1 MPATSSLDQELS
13 TGKVPRFKA
22 YFYGKHKDMEA
33 RKMRKNIK
41 NNMITRI
48 MAIGLATVVL
58 ATSVPPTVFADD
70 EETVSVESSD
80 SSSDS
85 SSESSSDSSESVSCE
100 SEAPAVEAAPEVAT
114 EAAPEVASEVAEAAA
129 EESTFVAEI
138 LIIDNNIA
146 PEAEAVAAAPEA
158 TVEGQEVAEAETP
171 AAPEK
176 SLVEIASESI
186 DNLEDK
192 TETVKSTEQ
201 KSSDEA
207 DSAVENAEV
216 ANTSKS
222 KKEAYQAKDDAVA
235 DITAA
240 EADLEKVNAAYEEA
254 VVAKEQAESDVA
266 AAEAEYNAAV
276 EQLNEARRTA
286 SQNLTAAQAQ
296 QNDAESRVRT
306 AESAIKTAKEEKAK
320 LEKIE
325 LQYHTMMDF
334 YYRQFIQ
341 INADYKDTAVTNE
354 DGTLNVVE
362 SLKNVKKI
370 DGSEKYIN
378 ELAAAPSSKNSSK
391 GNELF
396 ELGRGLMADLIVYML
411 ESDGKTNVTIP
422 TFKEGDTVP
431 NGMTKKNA
439 DEKTDGESVQI
450 WKNESGKNS
459 DNKTRNGRDNH
470 ITVTFDYIE
479 NGETKHGSLDFNYV
493 FKSSEPQFGNKT
505 DIENGPIYLAIIQK
519 ENGEWT
525 EKRAESDNNLDNF
538 DTLTKTIAAYKEKIE
553 EAEKEKK
560 QAEEDVAAAKEKV
573 DQYEEELRQLNN
585 TKIDDSKVKE
595 LKERLAEA
603 VEDLSEAEEAK
614 EELEVKVEEARK
626 IVDAIDLSRFRTNDD
641 SDYEESSDDTD
652 PVVPVYP
659 IPTIAEIPELIPT
672 IPTTLPTVIASFPT
686 SGVLGVRTVASNGS
700 DNVVSDV
707 TKKPVAVKEIN
718 LGGDVIGKENGKKLV
733 KIDNNIVPLAAA
745 PGVVEANGFNW
756 WWILL
761 LVGTAVVIFVVV
773 YKKRKEEDEAKAVNK

>member
-1 MPATSSLDQELS
+1 
-13 TGKVPRFKA
+13 
-22 YFYGKHKDMEA
+22 
-33 RKMRKNIK
+33 
-41 NNMITRI
+41 
-48 MAIGLATVVL
+48 MAIGLATAVF
-58 ATSVPPTVFADD
+58 ATSAPASVFADE
-70 EETVSVESSD
+70 EETVSVESSESSSD
-80 SSSDS
+80 SSSDSSDS

-100 SEAPAVEAAPEVAT
+100 SEAPAVEAAPEVVEAVPEVA
-114 EAAPEVASEVAEAAA
+114 EAAPEVAPEVAEAAA
-129 EESTFVAEI
+129 EDGTVVAEI

-254 VVAKEQAESDVA
+254 VVAKEQAEADVA

-286 SQNLTAAQAQ
+286 SQNLTAANEQLKAAQKNAADKKTELEKLQAKE
-296 QNDAESRVRT
+296 AELKKVEVQYYAVMDYYFKSVL
-306 AESAIKTAKEEKAK
+306 KTAKYDEKNRLNIEES
-320 LEKIE
+320 
-325 LQYHTMMDF
+325 M
-334 YYRQFIQ
+334 
-341 INADYKDTAVTNE
+341 
-354 DGTLNVVE
+354 
-362 SLKNVKKI
+362 KNVSQTTI
-370 DGSEKYIN
+370 D
-378 ELAAAPSSKNSSK
+378 SKALSP
-391 GNELF
+391 GNDMF
-396 ELGRGLMADLIVYML
+396 KLGRGLMEDLIEYML
-411 ESDGKTNVTIP
+411 VNDGNSDVTIAHLELE
-422 TFKEGDTVP
+422 EGQKMPADGSKVQGSNSNEVYKYAKDDASGETTV
-431 NGMTKKNA
+431 
-439 DEKTDGESVQI
+439 EI
-450 WKNESGKNS
+450 WENVGG
-459 DNKTRNGRDNH
+459 RNGRCNH
-470 ITVTFDYIE
+470 IEVTYTDKDGNPQTAY
-479 NGETKHGSLDFNYV
+479 FNYV
-493 FKSSEPQFGNKT
+493 FKNNGTYKDTT
-505 DIENGPIYLAIIQK
+505 DVENGPIYLALIEKDANGNWK
-519 ENGEWT
+519 ER
-525 EKRAESDNNLDNF
+525 RADSENNLDNYGE
-538 DTLTKTIAAYKEKIE
+538 LTKKIE
-553 EAEKEKK
+553 DMKTAISNKETELR
-560 QAEEDVAAAKEKV
+560 QAEAARDRAAERVA
-573 DQYEEELRQLNN
+573 DCREELRRLEN
-585 TKIDDSKVKE
+585 TTIDDSKVKE

>member
-1 MPATSSLDQELS
+1 
-13 TGKVPRFKA
+13 
-22 YFYGKHKDMEA
+22 
-33 RKMRKNIK
+33 MRKNIK

-48 MAIGLATVVL
+48 LAIGLATAVF
-58 ATSVPPTVFADD
+58 ATSAPASVFADD
-70 EETVSVESSD
+70 EETVTVESSD
-80 SSSDS
+80 SSSDSSSESSSDS

-100 SEAPAVEAAPEVAT
+100 SEAPAVEAAHEVAT
-114 EAAPEVASEVAEAAA
+114 EAAPEVAEAAA
-129 EESTFVAEI
+129 EESTVVAEI
-138 LIIDNNIA
+138 LIIDNNVA

-254 VVAKEQAESDVA
+254 VVAKEQAEADVA

-296 QNDAESRVRT
+296 LNDAQSAVNRKA
-306 AESAIKTAKEEKAK
+306 AELDALKDKKAELDK
-320 LEKIE
+320 VE
-325 LQYHTMMDF
+325 LQYYAVMD
-334 YYRQFIQ
+334 YYYKTVLKTAQYDENGKLDVEKSAENVSNDT
-341 INADYKDTAVTNE
+341 INKKAKTPGNNDTEKNE
-354 DGTLNVVE
+354 M
-362 SLKNVKKI
+362 
-370 DGSEKYIN
+370 YM
-378 ELAAAPSSKNSSK
+378 
-391 GNELF
+391 
-396 ELGRGLMADLIVYML
+396 LGRGLMYDLIEYML
-411 ESDGKTNVTIP
+411 KGNENVDP
-422 TFKEGDTVP
+422 TSIHIGEKSADDK
-431 NGMTKKNA
+431 NTKV
-439 DEKTDGESVQI
+439 DEKAEKEKTAKFVSEKEDGE
-450 WKNESGKNS
+450 K
-459 DNKTRNGRDNH
+459 KTDTKTLYWNDPDKSKGNTEGRCNH
-470 ITVTFDYIE
+470 IVVTYTDKDG
-479 NGETKHGSLDFNYV
+479 NKHTEFYNYV
-493 FKSSEPQFGNKT
+493 FKDSDFNHEYDNKKI
-505 DIENGPIYLAIIQK
+505 DIENGPVYLALVKQ
-519 ENGEWT
+519 GEDGKWSET
-525 EKRAESDNNLDNF
+525 HKIDDNNLDNYGE
-538 DTLTKTIAAYKEKIE
+538 LTKKIE
-553 EAEKEKK
+553 DMKTAISNKETELR
-560 QAEEDVAAAKEKV
+560 QAEAARDRAAERVA
-573 DQYEEELRQLNN
+573 DCREELRRLEN
-585 TKIDDSKVKE
+585 TTIDDSKVKE

-614 EELEVKVEEARK
+614 EALEVQVEEARK
-626 IVDAIDLSRFRTNDD
+626 IVDAIDLSRFNRNDE
-641 SDYEESSDDTD
+641 SSYEESSDDTD
-652 PVVPVYP
+652 PVVLVYT
-659 IPTIAEIPELIPT
+659 IPTIEDIPEIIPT
-672 IPTTLPTVIASFPT
+672 ISSVLPTVIPSLPT
-686 SGVLGVRTVASNGS
+686 SGVLGVRVVADAGS

>member
-1 MPATSSLDQELS
+1 
-13 TGKVPRFKA
+13 
-22 YFYGKHKDMEA
+22 
-33 RKMRKNIK
+33 MRKNIK

-58 ATSVPPTVFADD
+58 ATSVPATVFADD

-85 SSESSSDSSESVSCE
+85 SSESSSDSSSESSSDSCESVSCE
-100 SEAPAVEAAPEVAT
+100 SEAPATESAPEVAEAVPEVA
-114 EAAPEVASEVAEAAA
+114 EAAPEVAEAAA
-129 EESTFVAEI
+129 EDGTVVAEI
-138 LIIDNNIA
+138 LIIDNTIA
-146 PEAEAVAAAPEA
+146 LEAEAVAAAPEA
-158 TVEGQEVAEAETP
+158 TVEVQEVAEAETP

-254 VVAKEQAESDVA
+254 VVAKEQAEADVA
-266 AAEAEYNAAV
+266 AAEAEYNTAV

-286 SQNLTAAQAQ
+286 SQNLTAANEQLKAAQ
-296 QNDAESRVRT
+296 KNVADKKDELDALKTKE
-306 AESAIKTAKEEKAK
+306 AELKKVEVQYYAVMDYYYKTVLKTAQYDEETGKLDVKKSAENVSDKTINDKAK
-320 LEKIE
+320 NPGKTREE
-325 LQYHTMMDF
+325 
-334 YYRQFIQ
+334 
-341 INADYKDTAVTNE
+341 
-354 DGTLNVVE
+354 
-362 SLKNVKKI
+362 
-370 DGSEKYIN
+370 IN
-378 ELAAAPSSKNSSK
+378 EMYMLGGGLMYDLIEYMLK
-391 GNELF
+391 GNENVDP
-396 ELGRGLMADLIVYML
+396 ESISIAEKNSDENATRGQDVKIVK
-411 ESDGKTNVTIP
+411 EDGSI
-422 TFKEGDTVP
+422 E
-431 NGMTKKNA
+431 TKKNGQYWNNPTSK
-439 DEKTDGESVQI
+439 EG
-450 WKNESGKNS
+450 NEQ
-459 DNKTRNGRDNH
+459 GRRNH
-470 ITVTFDYIE
+470 IVVTYKDKDG
-479 NGETKHGSLDFNYV
+479 NKHTEFYNYV
-493 FKSSEPQFGNKT
+493 FKNSNYGDTT
-505 DIENGPIYLAIIQK
+505 DIENGPIYLALIEK
-519 ENGEWT
+519 GEDGKWQET
-525 EKRAESDNNLDNF
+525 HKIDDNNLDNYG
-538 DTLTKTIAAYKEKIE
+538 DLTKKIADMETAISQKEKE
-553 EAEKEKK
+553 LQ
-560 QAEEDVAAAKEKV
+560 QAEAARDRAAERVAEASA
-573 DQYEEELRQLNN
+573 ELSRLQN
-585 TKIDDSKVKE
+585 TRIDDSKVKE

>member
-1 MPATSSLDQELS
+1 
-13 TGKVPRFKA
+13 
-22 YFYGKHKDMEA
+22 
-33 RKMRKNIK
+33 MRKNIK

-48 MAIGLATVVL
+48 LAIGLATAVF
-58 ATSVPPTVFADD
+58 ATSAPATVFADE
-70 EETVSVESSD
+70 EETVTVESSESSSD
-80 SSSDS
+80 SSSDSSDS

-114 EAAPEVASEVAEAAA
+114 EAAPEVAEAAA
-129 EESTFVAEI
+129 EESTVVAEI
-138 LIIDNNIA
+138 LIIDNNVA
-146 PEAEAVAAAPEA
+146 PETEAVAAAPEA

-254 VVAKEQAESDVA
+254 VVAKEQAEADVA
-266 AAEAEYNAAV
+266 AAEEEYNKAV
-276 EQLNEARRTA
+276 EDLNAKRNQAVKNYQAAEAEKK
-286 SQNLTAAQAQ
+286 AAEKRVT
-296 QNDAESRVRT
+296 DAEADLR
-306 AESAIKTAKEEKAK
+306 AKEEQKAK

-325 LQYHTMMDF
+325 VQYYAVMDF
-334 YYRQFIQ
+334 YFKQVLG
-341 INADYKDTAVTNE
+341 TAQYDDEGKLDVAKSSENVTT
-354 DGTLNVVE
+354 G
-362 SLKNVKKI
+362 KI
-370 DGSEKYIN
+370 DEK
-378 ELAAAPSSKNSSK
+378 AKKP
-391 GNELF
+391 GNDKMYK
-396 ELGRGLMADLIVYML
+396 LGRGLMYDLIEYML
-411 ESDGKTNVTIP
+411 KENDNVDPASISIGAKSSDDKNTAVNEAAQTPKDVVFVTENETADGEKVIVEKEEAKSQFWNNP
-422 TFKEGDTVP
+422 GDKEGNV
-431 NGMTKKNA
+431 
-439 DEKTDGESVQI
+439 E
-450 WKNESGKNS
+450 
-459 DNKTRNGRDNH
+459 GRVNH
-470 ITVTFDYIE
+470 IVVKYKDKDGNEHTEFY
-479 NGETKHGSLDFNYV
+479 NYV
-493 FKSSEPQFGNKT
+493 FKHSDLANKGIS
-505 DIENGPIYLAIIQK
+505 DMNIANGPVYLALVKQ
-519 ENGEWT
+519 GEDGKWT
-525 EKRAESDNNLDNF
+525 QERSNDVNNYDNYSKLVSEIDKLEKGIESDKAALDQAEK
-538 DTLTKTIAAYKEKIE
+538 DVKAAE
-553 EAEKEKK
+553 ERVTRLEKEKNY
-560 QAEEDVAAAKEKV
+560 
-573 DQYEEELRQLNN
+573 YESI
-585 TKIDDSKVKE
+585 KIDDSKVKE

>member
-1 MPATSSLDQELS
+1 
-13 TGKVPRFKA
+13 
-22 YFYGKHKDMEA
+22 
-33 RKMRKNIK
+33 MRKNIK

-58 ATSVPPTVFADD
+58 ATSVPATVFADD

-80 SSSDS
+80 SSSDSSSESSSDS

-114 EAAPEVASEVAEAAA
+114 EAAPEVAPEVAEAAA
-129 EESTFVAEI
+129 EESTVVAEI

-254 VVAKEQAESDVA
+254 VVAKEQAEADVA

-286 SQNLTAAQAQ
+286 SQNLTAANEQLKAAQ
-296 QNDAESRVRT
+296 KNVSDKKSELEALQ
-306 AESAIKTAKEEKAK
+306 AKETELKK
-320 LEKIE
+320 VE
-325 LQYHTMMDF
+325 LQYYAVMDH
-334 YYRQFIQ
+334 YY
-341 INADYKDTAVTNE
+341 
-354 DGTLNVVE
+354 
-362 SLKNVKKI
+362 KNVLGTAKYDDNGRLDVEKSKEGVTQKKI
-370 DGSEKYIN
+370 NDKANG
-378 ELAAAPSSKNSSK
+378 P
-391 GNELF
+391 GNDMYM
-396 ELGRGLMADLIVYML
+396 LGRGLMYDLIEYML
-411 ESDGKTNVTIP
+411 KGNENVDPESISIAEKNSDEKATTGKDVKIVKEDGSI
-422 TFKEGDTVP
+422 E
-431 NGMTKKNA
+431 TKKNGQYWNNPKS
-439 DEKTDGESVQI
+439 EEG
-450 WKNESGKNS
+450 NEQ
-459 DNKTRNGRDNH
+459 GRCNH
-470 ITVTFDYIE
+470 IVVTYTDKDG
-479 NGETKHGSLDFNYV
+479 NKHTELYNYV
-493 FKSSEPQFGNKT
+493 FKNSNYGDTT
-505 DIENGPIYLAIIQK
+505 DIENGPIYLALIEK
-519 ENGEWT
+519 GEDGKWS
-525 EKRAESDNNLDNF
+525 EKHKIDDNNLDNYGE
-538 DTLTKTIAAYKEKIE
+538 LTKKIE
-553 EAEKEKK
+553 DMKTAISNKETELR
-560 QAEEDVAAAKEKV
+560 QAEAARDRAAERVA
-573 DQYEEELRQLNN
+573 DCREELRRLEN
-585 TKIDDSKVKE
+585 TTIDDSKVKE